1 MVVLP
6 QPGGPQR
13 MSEASR
19 PEPTMRP
26 TGPSGASRWSCPT
39 TSSSACGR
47 RRSASGRGAWLSKS
61 PVMAAP
67 TAPGPSRAD
76 FDAADLAVSLDDD
89 LPASA
94 DVFER
99 IGQLSAAPDYRM
111 STLLNSIPLCPS
123 CLP

>member
-61 PVMAAP
+61 PVIAAP
-67 TAPGPSRAD
+67 AAPGPSRVE
-76 FDAADLAVSLDDD
+76 FDAADLAVALEDD
-89 LPASA
+89 LPAPA
-94 DVFER
+94 DVVER
-99 IGQLSAAPDYRM
+99 IGQFAGVPDGLGAEEGRVGEE
-111 STLLNSIPLCPS
+111 
-123 CLP
+123 